1 MSAEQLR
8 AAIVDATGNL
18 KRIAEEMEANEQFC
32 ALRDQYRDASAGYR
46 DGKKAQKA
54 VIDYALALLDAK
66 GQPAGSESEE
76 E

>member
-1 MSAEQLR
+1 MPMN
-8 AAIVDATGNL
+8 DADRERYFKER